1 MQEKAYDSKSDIW
14 SLGCLIYELCALKP
28 PFHEAKTHSEL
39 SILIRNGRIPPLP
52 RGYSQA
58 LFGVIKAMLNLN
70 PAMRPSAAQ
79 LLQHERLELVFKVAE
94 TEKMLST
101 VKAHKTTI
109 VNKEREVL
117 AREQAIIEK
126 EQHINTLFTQKDQEI
141 AALQHVVAQLQNQQ
155 NCHPS
160 QRDVEV
166 AVKQAIARREEE
178 LRVLVMKREEEVA
191 SAMSKREEEI
201 MEAVRRRETEVC
213 EAWVARESEIRKEVE
228 QSIKAVEERIEWI
241 AKREDEL
248 KIEEARLDG
257 IREDVEDKVRK
268 LEERIAKGKK
278 EKTPLEEVKNLLVPL
293 GRIAHETPS
302 QQSKFDNQPTP
313 KPSGIRPLETPITR
327 PAYTNF
333 IPSAMKGVVLTATGE
348 TLATPTPTE
357 LVNLFDA
364 SPKVGLNFAKI
375 FDFEDADDEEGGE
388 KEKREEEAHSP
399 PPSPSSRKERER
411 RSKEKG
417 EGSSSDAGSVNTNA
431 PPPTRLRR
439 PSIRSSTVRPSHTRS
454 ATIPPSTTD
463 TASIASS
470 SSTSSSSSSSSASY
484 PYPHPKPLPH
494 PHLHT
499 STAITRSSSVPM
511 PRSLPSPEYD
521 LGDEENLPSPFL
533 KRTERQ
539 NLAVKQDSSAAV
551 RKKRPSTGNVLR
563 AMAAANNVG
572 RKTNGAST
580 TALPWPLTTAT
591 TSDNAGEARPSLA
604 SARKASEEARKA
616 LLRP

>member
-1 MQEKAYDSKSDIW
+1 M
-14 SLGCLIYELCALKP
+14 
-28 PFHEAKTHSEL
+28 
-39 SILIRNGRIPPLP
+39 
-52 RGYSQA
+52 SQ
-58 LFGVIKAMLNLN
+58 V
-70 PAMRPSAAQ
+70 R
-79 LLQHERLELVFKVAE
+79 
-94 TEKMLST
+94 LST

-141 AALQHVVAQLQNQQ
+141 AALQHAVSQLQNQQ
-155 NCHPS
+155 NCQPS

-213 EAWVARESEIRKEVE
+213 EAWVSREAEIRKEVE

-241 AKREDEL
+241 AKRENEL
-248 KIEEARLDG
+248 KFEEARLDG

-268 LEERIAKGKK
+268 LEESIAKGGHYPNLHALVSNKGTGKK

-293 GRIAHETPS
+293 ARIAHETPS
-302 QQSKFDNQPTP
+302 QQRKFDNQPTP

-375 FDFEDADDEEGGE
+375 FDFEDADDEEEGE
-388 KEKREEEAHSP
+388 KEKREEETHSP

-439 PSIRSSTVRPSHTRS
+439 PSIRSSAVRPSHTRS
-454 ATIPPSTTD
+454 ATIPASTTD

-470 SSTSSSSSSSSASY
+470 SSTSSSSSSSSASQ
-484 PYPHPKPLPH
+484 PYPQPKPLPH

-580 TALPWPLTTAT
+580 TASPWPLTTAT
-591 TSDNAGEARPSLA
+591 TTDTGSSPGEARPSLA